1 MHEYRRDRPPS
12 HGFGG
17 HEAREA
23 RGHVSENPGCLGAF
37 FRLFGG
43 RPSAATDPES
53 TELPYRLR
61 DDFLSPGEL
70 AFYRV
75 LVTTV
80 DGTAAVMTKV
90 NLSDLI
96 FVSRPRENTAYR
108 NRIDRKHVDFL
119 LCDATTMRPR
129 VGIELDDRS
138 HDAANRQER
147 DRFVERVF
155 ETAGLPLVRVPLR
168 SGYSVNE
175 LRSLLAPHVQASVVD
190 GASAD
195 PVDTDLEPS
204 EATGQGRTCPKC
216 GVPMVI
222 RTASRGE
229 RRGERFYGC
238 PNYPRCRETAVLE

>member
-1 MHEYRRDRPPS
+1 MD
-12 HGFGG
+12 
-17 HEAREA
+17 
-23 RGHVSENPGCLGAF
+23 ENLGCLGAF

-43 RPSAATDPES
+43 RPSAETGAQS

-80 DGTAAVMTKV
+80 DGTAVVLTKV
-90 NLSDLI
+90 NLSDLF
-96 FVSRPRENTAYR
+96 FVSRSRQNAAYR

-138 HDAANRQER
+138 HDAANRKER

-168 SGYSVNE
+168 SGYSVIE
-175 LRSLLAPHVQASVVD
+175 LRSLLAPHVQANRIVEV
-190 GASAD
+190 GSAD
-195 PVDTDLEPS
+195 PIDGEVEPS

-238 PNYPRCRETAVLE
+238 PNYPRCRETAAME

>member
-1 MHEYRRDRPPS
+1 MNQ
-12 HGFGG
+12 
-17 HEAREA
+17 
-23 RGHVSENPGCLGAF
+23 NPGCLGAL
-37 FRLFGG
+37 FRVFGG

-70 AFYRV
+70 AFYHV

-80 DGTAAVMTKV
+80 DGTAAVLTKV
-90 NLSDLI
+90 NLSDLF
-96 FVSRPRENTAYR
+96 FVSRPRENAAYR

-119 LCDATTMRPR
+119 LCDAATMRPR

-168 SGYSVNE
+168 SRYSVNE
-175 LRSLLAPHVQASVVD
+175 LRSLLAPHVQANRIAEV
-190 GASAD
+190 GSAD
-195 PVDTDLEPS
+195 PIDGEAVTS
-204 EATGQGRTCPKC
+204 EATDRIRTCPKC

-229 RRGERFYGC
+229 RRGEPFYGC
-238 PNYPRCRETAVLE
+238 PNYPRCRETAALE

>member
-1 MHEYRRDRPPS
+1 M
-12 HGFGG
+12 
-17 HEAREA
+17 
-23 RGHVSENPGCLGAF
+23 SENPGCLGAF
-37 FRLFGG
+37 FRMFGG
-43 RPSAATDPES
+43 RPSAATDPAS

-61 DDFLSPGEL
+61 DDFLSPSEL

-80 DGTAAVMTKV
+80 DGTAAVLTKV
-90 NLSDLI
+90 NLSDLF
-96 FVSRPRENTAYR
+96 FVSRSRQNAAYR

-138 HDAANRQER
+138 HDAANRKER

-168 SGYSVNE
+168 SGYSVIE
-175 LRSLLAPHVQASVVD
+175 LRSLLAPHVQANRIVEV
-190 GASAD
+190 GSAD
-195 PVDTDLEPS
+195 PIDGEVEPS

-238 PNYPRCRETAVLE
+238 PNYPRCRETAAME